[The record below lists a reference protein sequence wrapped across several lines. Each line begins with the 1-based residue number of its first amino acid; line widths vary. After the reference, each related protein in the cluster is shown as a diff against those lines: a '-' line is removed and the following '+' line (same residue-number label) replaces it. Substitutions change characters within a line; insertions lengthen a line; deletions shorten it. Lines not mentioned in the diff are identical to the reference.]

1 MYLSHAHTLTNE
13 YSSEI
18 YLYEKICNFLMFTA
32 VTYNKI
38 GFFDIYIYIYI
49 YIYTYVMYVCMCWCV
64 YVWVFIYC
72 FCILCTHRKRKKSF
86 KKGVKLPPFL
96 CLEL

>member
-32 VTYNKI
+32 VTYNKV

-49 YIYTYVMYVCMCWCV
+49 Y
-64 YVWVFIYC
+64 
-72 FCILCTHRKRKKSF
+72 THM
-86 KKGVKLPPFL
+86 
-96 CLEL
+96 